1 MMTPEAFHNLFP
13 TLQFPGNGID
23 VLLKA
28 LKPVTLA
35 ASDPLI
41 LQGQL
46 SDTLYFIC
54 SGRLQVSFEAN
65 DIRLVLGELPPGRW
79 VCEFGFI
86 DPGPAAADVIA
97 QENCEVLALSQDGMN
112 DLYKASPNTASALL
126 QILSLELAERLRA
139 TSRQTLEKNTV
150 NQYTLRQPEHQSD
163 DSWINRIFRRLFG
176 FTGNE

>member
-1 MMTPEAFHNLFP
+1 MTPEAFNQLFP
-13 TLQFPGNGID
+13 MLHFPGNGID
-23 VLLKA
+23 ALLTV
-28 LKPVTLA
+28 LKPITLA
-35 ASDPLI
+35 ANDPLV
-41 LQGQL
+41 LQGNR

-54 SGRLQVSFEAN
+54 SGRLQVSFKAD

-97 QENCEVLALSQDGMN
+97 QQNCDVLALSQESMN

-126 QILSLELAERLRA
+126 QVLSLDLAERLRA
-139 TSRQTLEKNTV
+139 TSRQTLEKNTT
-150 NQYTLRQPEHQSD
+150 NQYTLRQPEHQID
-163 DSWINRIFRRLFG
+163 DNWVNRIFRRLFG